1 MTSCRPCLIIIQSC
15 YFDCRIN
22 KPFAL
27 SDPRLVI
34 CSRDLD
40 VLHSQRIIGFFN
52 LNYPQFNEVGKSD
65 HIVLLFFSFPSPLH
79 HSVPS
84 LLSFSFLLYSF
95 LFFLSLPSLPSLLH
109 CFSHSLIPFA
119 PLLILIFSFSVPLF
133 LLCCIASLI
142 LSFPLL
148 LLFSSP
154 PLLSHHGPWYIK
166 LKLQFSRQDSEHLSQ
181 VSPLMM
187 LR

>member
-84 LLSFSFLLYSF
+84 LL
-95 LFFLSLPSLPSLLH
+95 H
-109 CFSHSLIPFA
+109 CFSFSHS
-119 PLLILIFSFSVPLF
+119 SFSSTHSCFFFLCPLF
-133 LLCCIASLI
+133 LLCSIASLI

-148 LLFSSP
+148 LYSFLFFLSLFLSSFSAAL
-154 PLLSHHGPWYIK
+154 LLS
-166 LKLQFSRQDSEHLSQ
+166 FSHSLCSFF
-181 VSPLMM
+181 SLL
-187 LR
+187 LRHCPTTVLGTLN